1 MKTTITLHRDN
12 FVQQFL
18 LPLSKLTEKIILT
31 LTANSIVATCSTVD
45 ASVVLCAEYKSDLSV
60 DTTINLNIP
69 DIKKLLKL
77 LNNVDSDQIVLT
89 YNENHLAY
97 TSKTLKFKYFLLEDG
112 YVQRCPVSST
122 KIRSLTHDSSFF
134 LSKESLSE
142 ILRGQTVATDAGKV
156 YFYLQDDCIHAELND
171 RERCNIN
178 NITYFVSD
186 GFEGEEFIPLA
197 VDLESLRML
206 TGLKGNGFT
215 VKINTKINVLL
226 FDIDDTDVSIRFAIS
241 ALVK

>member
-31 LTANSIVATCSTVD
+31 LSSNSIIATCSTAD
-45 ASVVLCAEYKSDLSV
+45 ASVVLCAEYKSNFDVEES
-60 DTTINLNIP
+60 INLNIP

-77 LNNVDSDQIVLT
+77 LNNIDSEEITLQ

-97 TSKTLKFKYFLLEDG
+97 TSKTLKFKYYLLEDG

-122 KIRSLTHDSSFF
+122 KILSLTHDSSFF
-134 LSKESLSE
+134 LSKESLGE

-156 YFYLQDDCIHAELND
+156 YFYLQNNDVYAELND

-178 NITYFVSD
+178 NITYFVTDSFN
-186 GFEGEEFIPLA
+186 GNEFVPLA
-197 VDLESLRML
+197 IDLESLRML
-206 TGLKGNGFT
+206 TGLKGAGFT

-226 FDIDDTDVSIRFAIS
+226 FDIEDTGVSIRFAIS